1 MSCRDKLYL
10 VTSKDLVSLRTTQHE
25 TASPPC
31 TPRKKQPSY
40 ATVGTGPREAC
51 LTSSYVTNS
60 TKRCDNNHA
69 QRAFLTFGCSSLRQ
83 IAEAL
88 AKRWQ
93 RPCALAQHLLLG
105 ALQGGAVVESL
116 FALEEIL
123 EGRYQA
129 RTVLQHV
136 ANLEMLGES
145 EGFQSGAV
153 QCCPK
158 RRFSWKADASSP
170 DVSL

>member
-1 MSCRDKLYL
+1 MHAADMFFVIKELQKSECEPKSTGCQRKRNKNNVLATIWPACTRPL
-10 VTSKDLVSLRTTQHE
+10 SPGLRL
-25 TASPPC
+25 
-31 TPRKKQPSY
+31 
-40 ATVGTGPREAC
+40 
-51 LTSSYVTNS
+51 LTSG
-60 TKRCDNNHA
+60 KQWLA
-69 QRAFLTFGCSSLRQ
+69 GWLKQLQRAFLTFGCSSLRQ

-158 RRFSWKADASSP
+158 MRFSWKADASSP
-170 DVSL
+170 DGAL

>member
-1 MSCRDKLYL
+1 MKKQPWYATVGTGPRTACL
-10 VTSKDLVSLRTTQHE
+10 TSSYITN
-25 TASPPC
+25 SC

-51 LTSSYVTNS
+51 LTSTYVTNS

-93 RPCALAQHLLLG
+93 RLYALAQYLLLG
-105 ALQGGAVVESL
+105 ALQGVAVVEKL
-116 FALEEIL
+116 FVLEEIL
-123 EGRYQA
+123 ESRYQA
-129 RTVLQHV
+129 RTVIQHV

-153 QCCPK
+153 RLLLPH
-158 RRFSWKADASSP
+158 A
-170 DVSL
+170 